1 MWLDYFIST
10 RDGDNMTDDEETVCL
25 NEGQL
30 KNIAKAARGDKGACP
45 KAVQFVKALLKG
57 DRKKEKSK
65 KRKQKKDNDVY
76 PSLEIA
82 EKYGKKLVNRLL
94 NRW

>member
-1 MWLDYFIST
+1 
-10 RDGDNMTDDEETVCL
+10 MTDDEETVCL

-57 DRKKEKSK
+57 DQKKETSK
-65 KRKQKKDNDVY
+65 KRKQKMDNDNY
-76 PSLEIA
+76 LSLEIA
-82 EKYGKKLVNRLL
+82 EKYGKKFVKRVLD
-94 NRW
+94 RW

>member
-1 MWLDYFIST
+1 MCWLCWLDGI
-10 RDGDNMTDDEETVCL
+10 DMTDDEETVCL

-57 DRKKEKSK
+57 DQKKETSK
-65 KRKQKKDNDVY
+65 KRKQKKDNDDY

-82 EKYGKKLVNRLL
+82 EKYGKKFVKRVLD
-94 NRW
+94 RW